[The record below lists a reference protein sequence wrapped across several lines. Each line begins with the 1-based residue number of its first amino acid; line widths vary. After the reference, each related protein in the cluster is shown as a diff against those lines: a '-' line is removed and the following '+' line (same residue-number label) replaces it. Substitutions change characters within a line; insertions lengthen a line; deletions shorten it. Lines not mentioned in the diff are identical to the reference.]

1 MILSTTKKV
10 IAIYRV
16 SSLFFLLASLFSVAT
31 AQTPGD
37 LNSYCFDKNVNLRD
51 VHNSLKILLL
61 PKDIV
66 EIRDEDGC
74 LDIVTSL
81 DRGKLFEKE
90 PTSPERVQ
98 TDRLPLNEI
107 DCRLDFKTTKKTK
120 IDTSHF
126 KIGEKNFLNK
136 GESANQS
143 VSTMELLLGAGKNGE
158 IGIGEQNLK
167 VICQPFGNDTANL
180 IFSYSEIKKTA
191 VNSQV
196 MVKKGEWLNIAS
208 VVKDLNDKTKTLGI
222 PQTEISQTTEKN
234 ETLYELQFK

>member
-1 MILSTTKKV
+1 
-10 IAIYRV
+10 
-16 SSLFFLLASLFSVAT
+16 
-31 AQTPGD
+31 
-37 LNSYCFDKNVNLRD
+37 
-51 VHNSLKILLL
+51 
-61 PKDIV
+61 
-66 EIRDEDGC
+66 
-74 LDIVTSL
+74 
-81 DRGKLFEKE
+81 
-90 PTSPERVQ
+90 
-98 TDRLPLNEI
+98 
-107 DCRLDFKTTKKTK
+107 
-120 IDTSHF
+120 
-126 KIGEKNFLNK
+126 
-136 GESANQS
+136 
-143 VSTMELLLGAGKNGE
+143 MELLLGAGKNGE